1 MKASKTLIGILNLT
15 IFLTLVALGALTGY
29 STGDFR
35 IGTHLGIGLG
45 MMGIIVF
52 GYLREKAGD
61 VTAESAVRTETYKQ
75 PGKK

>member
-35 IGTHLGIGLG
+35 VGTHLGIGLG
-45 MMGIIVF
+45 MMGIIVY
-52 GYLREKAGD
+52 GYFREKAGA
-61 VTAESAVRTETYKQ
+61 VTAESALRTDTYNQ
-75 PGKK
+75 PVKK